1 MTIKEYFKEGIKAI
15 KDHPPN
21 ERLAYFWEYYKWYAI
36 IFLLVIVLLVQGV
49 LGVINRRETALSGV
63 LLNCKLG
70 VADKEFLQDFYAYAG
85 IDEAKESAAFYTD
98 LTITNGQSKNDLN
111 AFQRI
116 MGGIAVRDTDFIVG
130 KSDVFPFFSYN
141 STEIFMD
148 LRDFLSQE
156 TLAQVSDRLY
166 YIDGEF
172 LKLFQ
177 LPPGTEITAD
187 ITKAPDPRKP
197 EAMKD
202 PIPVGIDISD
212 HEAFQSAYFLGKPT
226 VYLGVVSNTTRPDT
240 VMKFIEY
247 LLS

>member
-1 MTIKEYFKEGIKAI
+1 MTIKEYFKEGINAI
-15 KDHPPN
+15 KDRPPK

-130 KSDVFPFFSYN
+130 KSDAFPFFSYN

-172 LKLFQ
+172 LIISQFTLYADTKKGNRPSYINALKN
-177 LPPGTEITAD
+177 TEAKGLYEYFNNELSKYIEVQSGIFGSDMEVHITND
-187 ITKAPDPRKP
+187 G
-197 EAMKD
+197 
-202 PIPVGIDISD
+202 PVTIMLEI
-212 HEAFQSAYFLGKPT
+212 
-226 VYLGVVSNTTRPDT
+226 
-240 VMKFIEY
+240 
-247 LLS
+247 

>member
-1 MTIKEYFKEGIKAI
+1 MTIKEYFQEGIKAI
-15 KDHPPN
+15 KDSPPK

-49 LGVINRRETALSGV
+49 LGVINRREAVLSGV

-70 VADKEFLQDFYAYAG
+70 VEDEEFLHNFYAYAG
-85 IDEAKESAAFYTD
+85 IDESKEAATFYTD
-98 LTITNGQSKNDLN
+98 LVITDGQSRNDLN

-116 MGGIAVRDTDFIVG
+116 MGGIAINDIDFIVG
-130 KSDVFPFFSYN
+130 KSDAFPFFSYN
-141 STEIFMD
+141 SNEIFID

-187 ITKAPDPRKP
+187 IKEAPDPRKP

-212 HEAFQSAYFLGKPT
+212 CEAFRSAYFLGEPT
-226 VYLGVVSNTTRPDT
+226 VYLGVVANTVRPDT
-240 VMKFIEY
+240 VMKFIDY